1 MRRVLPR
8 YEEKGLGL
16 PYPVVLINAAEEH
29 SDAAGNVLGVSVPD
43 FEGLAAAVAIAR
55 AFLPVELTGSE
66 VRFMRKVIGM
76 SAKDFAEALK
86 LDPASLSRWENN
98 KQTLGGWAESQVRLA
113 TVAIVAQ
120 RIPSLKPDMEKL
132 FRMVPRK
139 RDEGEAWPL
148 SRGLPGATPDRSTPR
163 GTRGLPPGRPGVRA
177 GKWGSIYLVLVL
189 TTCWR
194 ADISEAPG
202 GHQADPGWSYHDCI
216 SRKHPRRPRLC

>member
-8 YEEKGLGL
+8 YEERGLGL
-16 PYPVVLINAAEEH
+16 PYPVVLLNAAVEH

-43 FEGLAAAVAIAR
+43 LEGLAAAVAVAR

-98 KQTLGGWAESQVRLA
+98 KQVLGGWAESQVRLA
-113 TVAIVAQ
+113 TVAILAQ
-120 RIPSLKPDMEKL
+120 RMPHLRPDMEKL

-139 RDEGEAWPL
+139 REEAEAWPL
-148 SRGLPGATPDRSTPR
+148 FEMRLQAPPTAEAALPMEESWAA
-163 GTRGLPPGRPGVRA
+163 LRA
-177 GKWGSIYLVLVL
+177 
-189 TTCWR
+189 
-194 ADISEAPG
+194 A
-202 GHQADPGWSYHDCI
+202 
-216 SRKHPRRPRLC
+216 

>member
-29 SDAAGNVLGVSVPD
+29 SDAAGNVLGVSVPNL
-43 FEGLAAAVAIAR
+43 EGLAAAVAVAR
-55 AFLPVELTGSE
+55 AFLPVELTGRE
-66 VRFMRKVIGM
+66 VRFLRKVIGM

-113 TVAIVAQ
+113 TVAILTQ
-120 RIPSLKPDMEKL
+120 RTPSLKPDMEKL

-139 RDEGEAWPL
+139 REEGEAWPL
-148 SRGLPGATPDRSTPR
+148 FELRLEPSC
-163 GTRGLPPGRPGVRA
+163 VN
-177 GKWGSIYLVLVL
+177 
-189 TTCWR
+189 
-194 ADISEAPG
+194 EAPRSAG
-202 GHQADPGWSYHDCI
+202 ENWAALQAA
-216 SRKHPRRPRLC
+216 

>member
-8 YEEKGLGL
+8 YEERGLGL
-16 PYPVVLINAAEEH
+16 PYPVVLINAAEEYT
-29 SDAAGNVLGVSVPD
+29 DAAGNVLGVSVPYL
-43 FEGLAAAVAIAR
+43 EGLAAAVAVAR

-113 TVAIVAQ
+113 TVAILAQ
-120 RIPSLKPDMEKL
+120 RMPSLKPDMEKL

-139 RDEGEAWPL
+139 REEGEAWPL
-148 SRGLPGATPDRSTPR
+148 FEMRLETPR
-163 GTRGLPPGRPGVRA
+163 VN
-177 GKWGSIYLVLVL
+177 
-189 TTCWR
+189 
-194 ADISEAPG
+194 EAPRSAG
-202 GHQADPGWSYHDCI
+202 ESWAALQAA
-216 SRKHPRRPRLC
+216 

>member
-29 SDAAGNVLGVSVPD
+29 VDAAGNVLGVSVPD
-43 FEGLAAAVAIAR
+43 LEGLAAAVAVAR
-55 AFLPVELTGSE
+55 AFLPVELTGAE

-113 TVAIVAQ
+113 AVAILAQ
-120 RIPSLKPDMEKL
+120 RMPSLKPDMEKL

-139 RDEGEAWPL
+139 REEGEGWPVFEMRL
-148 SRGLPGATPDRSTPR
+148 EPQHVADTPR
-163 GTRGLPPGRPGVRA
+163 NTGESWAAL
-177 GKWGSIYLVLVL
+177 
-189 TTCWR
+189 
-194 ADISEAPG
+194 
-202 GHQADPGWSYHDCI
+202 QAA
-216 SRKHPRRPRLC
+216 

>member
-43 FEGLAAAVAIAR
+43 LEGLAAAVAVAR
-55 AFLPVELTGSE
+55 AFLPVEMTGAE

-113 TVAIVAQ
+113 SVAILAQ
-120 RIPSLKPDMEKL
+120 RMPSLKPDMEKL

-139 RDEGEAWPL
+139 REEGEAWPL
-148 SRGLPGATPDRSTPR
+148 FEMRLEPTHAADAPR
-163 GTRGLPPGRPGVRA
+163 TA
-177 GKWGSIYLVLVL
+177 GESWAAL
-189 TTCWR
+189 
-194 ADISEAPG
+194 
-202 GHQADPGWSYHDCI
+202 QAA
-216 SRKHPRRPRLC
+216 

>member
-16 PYPVVLINAAEEH
+16 PYPVVLINAAVEH
-29 SDAAGNVLGVSVPD
+29 ADEAGNVLGVSVPD
-43 FEGLAAAVAIAR
+43 LEGLAAAVAVAR

-113 TVAIVAQ
+113 TVAILAQ
-120 RIPSLKPDMEKL
+120 RMPSLRPDMEKL

-139 RDEGEAWPL
+139 RDEGEAWPVFEL
-148 SRGLPGATPDRSTPR
+148 RLEPQQATEVPRS
-163 GTRGLPPGRPGVRA
+163 A
-177 GKWGSIYLVLVL
+177 GESWAAL
-189 TTCWR
+189 
-194 ADISEAPG
+194 
-202 GHQADPGWSYHDCI
+202 QAA
-216 SRKHPRRPRLC
+216 

>member
-8 YEEKGLGL
+8 YEESGLGL

-29 SDAAGNVLGVSVPD
+29 SDAAGNVLGVSVPNL
-43 FEGLAAAVAIAR
+43 EGLAAAVAVAR

-113 TVAIVAQ
+113 TVAILAQ
-120 RIPSLKPDMEKL
+120 RMPSLKPDMEKL

-139 RDEGEAWPL
+139 REEGEAWPL
-148 SRGLPGATPDRSTPR
+148 FEMRLE
-163 GTRGLPPGRPGVRA
+163 PPSVN
-177 GKWGSIYLVLVL
+177 
-189 TTCWR
+189 
-194 ADISEAPG
+194 EAPRSAG
-202 GHQADPGWSYHDCI
+202 ESWAALQAA
-216 SRKHPRRPRLC
+216 

>member
-29 SDAAGNVLGVSVPD
+29 TDAAGNVLGVSVPNL
-43 FEGLAAAVAIAR
+43 EGLAAAVAVAR

-113 TVAIVAQ
+113 TVAMLAQ
-120 RIPSLKPDMEKL
+120 RMPSLKPDMEKL

-139 RDEGEAWPL
+139 REKGEAWPL
-148 SRGLPGATPDRSTPR
+148 FEMRLEPQHVADTARATGESW
-163 GTRGLPPGRPGVRA
+163 A
-177 GKWGSIYLVLVL
+177 VL
-189 TTCWR
+189 
-194 ADISEAPG
+194 
-202 GHQADPGWSYHDCI
+202 QAA
-216 SRKHPRRPRLC
+216 

>member
-29 SDAAGNVLGVSVPD
+29 TDAAGNVLGVSVPNL
-43 FEGLAAAVAIAR
+43 EGLAAAVAVAR

-113 TVAIVAQ
+113 TVAILAQ
-120 RIPSLKPDMEKL
+120 RMPSLKPDMEKL

-139 RDEGEAWPL
+139 REEGEAWPL
-148 SRGLPGATPDRSTPR
+148 FEMRLEPPR
-163 GTRGLPPGRPGVRA
+163 VN
-177 GKWGSIYLVLVL
+177 
-189 TTCWR
+189 
-194 ADISEAPG
+194 EAPRNVG
-202 GHQADPGWSYHDCI
+202 ESWAALQAA
-216 SRKHPRRPRLC
+216 

>member
-8 YEEKGLGL
+8 YEERGLGL

-43 FEGLAAAVAIAR
+43 LEGLAAAVAVAR
-55 AFLPVELTGSE
+55 ALLPVELTGSE

-120 RIPSLKPDMEKL
+120 RVPSLKPDMEKL
-132 FRMVPRK
+132 FRMVARK
-139 RDEGEAWPL
+139 RAEGEAWPL
-148 SRGLPGATPDRSTPR
+148 FEMRLEPHHVTDTPR
-163 GTRGLPPGRPGVRA
+163 ATGESWAAL
-177 GKWGSIYLVLVL
+177 
-189 TTCWR
+189 
-194 ADISEAPG
+194 
-202 GHQADPGWSYHDCI
+202 QAA
-216 SRKHPRRPRLC
+216 

>member
-8 YEEKGLGL
+8 YEERGLGL

-29 SDAAGNVLGVSVPD
+29 SDAAGNVLGVSVPNL
-43 FEGLAAAVAIAR
+43 EGLAAAVAVAR

-113 TVAIVAQ
+113 SVAILAQ
-120 RIPSLKPDMEKL
+120 RMPSLKPDMEKL

-139 RDEGEAWPL
+139 REEGEAWPL
-148 SRGLPGATPDRSTPR
+148 FEMRLEPQRAAD
-163 GTRGLPPGRPGVRA
+163 VRHAA
-177 GKWGSIYLVLVL
+177 GESWAAL
-189 TTCWR
+189 
-194 ADISEAPG
+194 
-202 GHQADPGWSYHDCI
+202 QAA
-216 SRKHPRRPRLC
+216 

>member
-29 SDAAGNVLGVSVPD
+29 TDAAGNVLGVSVPD
-43 FEGLAAAVAIAR
+43 LEGLAAAVAVAR

-98 KQTLGGWAESQVRLA
+98 KQSLGGWAESQVRLA
-113 TVAIVAQ
+113 TVAILTQ
-120 RIPSLKPDMEKL
+120 RMPSLKPDMEKL

-139 RDEGEAWPL
+139 REEGEAWPL
-148 SRGLPGATPDRSTPR
+148 FEMRHE
-163 GTRGLPPGRPGVRA
+163 PPSVN
-177 GKWGSIYLVLVL
+177 
-189 TTCWR
+189 
-194 ADISEAPG
+194 EAPRAPG
-202 GHQADPGWSYHDCI
+202 EGWAALQAA
-216 SRKHPRRPRLC
+216 

>member
-29 SDAAGNVLGVSVPD
+29 SDAADNVLGVSVPNL
-43 FEGLAAAVAIAR
+43 EGLAAAVAVAR

-113 TVAIVAQ
+113 AVAILAQ
-120 RIPSLKPDMEKL
+120 RMPSLRPDMEKL

-139 RDEGEAWPL
+139 REEGEAWPL
-148 SRGLPGATPDRSTPR
+148 FEMHLEPQHVADTPR
-163 GTRGLPPGRPGVRA
+163 ATGESWAAL
-177 GKWGSIYLVLVL
+177 
-189 TTCWR
+189 
-194 ADISEAPG
+194 
-202 GHQADPGWSYHDCI
+202 QAA
-216 SRKHPRRPRLC
+216 

>member
-29 SDAAGNVLGVSVPD
+29 SDAAGNVLGVSVPNL
-43 FEGLAAAVAIAR
+43 EGLAAAVAIAR

-66 VRFMRKVIGM
+66 VRKVIGM

-113 TVAIVAQ
+113 TVAILAQ
-120 RIPSLKPDMEKL
+120 RMPSLKPDMEKL

-139 RDEGEAWPL
+139 REEGEAWPL
-148 SRGLPGATPDRSTPR
+148 FEMRLEPQHVADTPR
-163 GTRGLPPGRPGVRA
+163 NTGESWAAL
-177 GKWGSIYLVLVL
+177 
-189 TTCWR
+189 
-194 ADISEAPG
+194 
-202 GHQADPGWSYHDCI
+202 QAA
-216 SRKHPRRPRLC
+216 

>member
-8 YEEKGLGL
+8 YEERGLGL

-43 FEGLAAAVAIAR
+43 LEGLAAAVAVAR
-55 AFLPVELTGSE
+55 AFLPVELTGAE

-76 SAKDFAEALK
+76 SAKDCAEALK

-113 TVAIVAQ
+113 TVAILAQ
-120 RIPSLKPDMEKL
+120 RMPSIRPDMEKL

-139 RDEGEAWPL
+139 REEGEAWPVFEMRL
-148 SRGLPGATPDRSTPR
+148 EPQQIADAPRS
-163 GTRGLPPGRPGVRA
+163 A
-177 GKWGSIYLVLVL
+177 GESWAAL
-189 TTCWR
+189 
-194 ADISEAPG
+194 
-202 GHQADPGWSYHDCI
+202 QAA
-216 SRKHPRRPRLC
+216 

>member
-8 YEEKGLGL
+8 YEERGLGL

-29 SDAAGNVLGVSVPD
+29 MDAAGNVLGVAVPHL
-43 FEGLAAAVAIAR
+43 EGLAAAVAVAR
-55 AFLPVELTGSE
+55 AFLPLELTGSE

-113 TVAIVAQ
+113 TVAILAQ
-120 RIPSLKPDMEKL
+120 RTPSLKPDMEKL

-139 RDEGEAWPL
+139 REEGEAWPVFEMRL
-148 SRGLPGATPDRSTPR
+148 ESPC
-163 GTRGLPPGRPGVRA
+163 
-177 GKWGSIYLVLVL
+177 L
-189 TTCWR
+189 TETARTVGESW
-194 ADISEAPG
+194 AAL
-202 GHQADPGWSYHDCI
+202 QAA
-216 SRKHPRRPRLC
+216 

>member
-16 PYPVVLINAAEEH
+16 PYPVVLINAAVEH
-29 SDAAGNVLGVSVPD
+29 ADAAGNVLGVSVPD
-43 FEGLAAAVAIAR
+43 LEGLAAAVAVAR

-113 TVAIVAQ
+113 TVAILTQ
-120 RIPSLKPDMEKL
+120 RMPSLKPDMEKL

-139 RDEGEAWPL
+139 REEGEAWPL
-148 SRGLPGATPDRSTPR
+148 FEMHREPQHVADTPR
-163 GTRGLPPGRPGVRA
+163 ATGESWAAL
-177 GKWGSIYLVLVL
+177 
-189 TTCWR
+189 
-194 ADISEAPG
+194 
-202 GHQADPGWSYHDCI
+202 QAA
-216 SRKHPRRPRLC
+216 

>member
-29 SDAAGNVLGVSVPD
+29 SDAAGNVLGVSVPNL
-43 FEGLAAAVAIAR
+43 EGLAAAVAVAR
-55 AFLPVELTGSE
+55 AFLPVELTGAE

-113 TVAIVAQ
+113 TVAILAQ
-120 RIPSLKPDMEKL
+120 RMPSLKPDMEKL

-139 RDEGEAWPL
+139 REEGEAWPVFEL
-148 SRGLPGATPDRSTPR
+148 RLEAQHVADAPRS
-163 GTRGLPPGRPGVRA
+163 A
-177 GKWGSIYLVLVL
+177 GESWAAL
-189 TTCWR
+189 
-194 ADISEAPG
+194 
-202 GHQADPGWSYHDCI
+202 QAA
-216 SRKHPRRPRLC
+216 

>member
-43 FEGLAAAVAIAR
+43 LEGLAAAVAVAR
-55 AFLPVELTGSE
+55 AFLPVEMTGAE

-113 TVAIVAQ
+113 TVAILAQ
-120 RIPSLKPDMEKL
+120 RMPSLKPDMEKL

-139 RDEGEAWPL
+139 REEGEAWPL
-148 SRGLPGATPDRSTPR
+148 FEMRLEPTHAADAPR
-163 GTRGLPPGRPGVRA
+163 TA
-177 GKWGSIYLVLVL
+177 GESWAAL
-189 TTCWR
+189 
-194 ADISEAPG
+194 
-202 GHQADPGWSYHDCI
+202 QAA
-216 SRKHPRRPRLC
+216 

>member
-8 YEEKGLGL
+8 YEERGLGL

-29 SDAAGNVLGVSVPD
+29 ADAAGNVLGVSIPD
-43 FEGLAAAVAIAR
+43 LEGLAAAVSVAR
-55 AFLPVELTGSE
+55 AFLPVELTGAE

-113 TVAIVAQ
+113 TVAILAQ
-120 RIPSLKPDMEKL
+120 RMPSLKPDMEKL

-139 RDEGEAWPL
+139 REEGEAWPL
-148 SRGLPGATPDRSTPR
+148 FEMRLEPQRAAD
-163 GTRGLPPGRPGVRA
+163 VRRAA
-177 GKWGSIYLVLVL
+177 GESWAAL
-189 TTCWR
+189 
-194 ADISEAPG
+194 
-202 GHQADPGWSYHDCI
+202 QAA
-216 SRKHPRRPRLC
+216 

>member
-29 SDAAGNVLGVSVPD
+29 SDAVGNVLGVSVPNL
-43 FEGLAAAVAIAR
+43 EGLAAAVAVAR

-66 VRFMRKVIGM
+66 VRFLRKVIGM

-113 TVAIVAQ
+113 TVAILTQ
-120 RIPSLKPDMEKL
+120 RMPSLKPDMEKL

-139 RDEGEAWPL
+139 REEGEAWPL
-148 SRGLPGATPDRSTPR
+148 FELRLEPQREA
-163 GTRGLPPGRPGVRA
+163 
-177 GKWGSIYLVLVL
+177 
-189 TTCWR
+189 
-194 ADISEAPG
+194 EAPRATG
-202 GHQADPGWSYHDCI
+202 EGWAALQAA
-216 SRKHPRRPRLC
+216 

>member
-8 YEEKGLGL
+8 YEERGLGL

-29 SDAAGNVLGVSVPD
+29 SDATGNVLGVSVPNL
-43 FEGLAAAVAIAR
+43 EGLAAAVAVAR
-55 AFLPVELTGSE
+55 AFLPVELTGNE

-113 TVAIVAQ
+113 TVAILAQ
-120 RIPSLKPDMEKL
+120 RMPSLKPDMEKL

-139 RDEGEAWPL
+139 REEGESWPVFEMHL
-148 SRGLPGATPDRSTPR
+148 EPQHVADTPR
-163 GTRGLPPGRPGVRA
+163 NTGESWAAL
-177 GKWGSIYLVLVL
+177 
-189 TTCWR
+189 
-194 ADISEAPG
+194 
-202 GHQADPGWSYHDCI
+202 QAA
-216 SRKHPRRPRLC
+216 